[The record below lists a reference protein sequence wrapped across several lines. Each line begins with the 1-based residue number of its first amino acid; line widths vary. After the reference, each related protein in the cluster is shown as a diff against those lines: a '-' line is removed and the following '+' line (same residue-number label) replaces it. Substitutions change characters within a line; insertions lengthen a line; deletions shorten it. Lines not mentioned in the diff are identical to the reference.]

1 MENEKI
7 ALFSKRL
14 LTPVKLIDDAV
25 VLIEKGKIIGVE
37 NQNGFGLPEG
47 IKKIDAGDKII
58 APGFVDIHNHGG
70 MGMMVASA
78 GKEALKPNSDRLVE
92 TGCTSWLP
100 TVNTL
105 ESLREI
111 VEFINEKHEGGANIP
126 GIHMEG
132 PFLTPKD
139 IKGIKGIDAGLE
151 VPSLERFTEFVQAA
165 QGYLLMMGI
174 SVEIDNSD
182 LIIREMT
189 KNGVVPAVAHSTKA
203 TYEQF
208 MHGVE
213 AGIRHVT
220 HTYNVMT
227 GLHHRN
233 PGVVGGALTCDEVT
247 NEIISDGYH
256 VSPVAIDVLI
266 RCKGTDKV
274 CIVTDNT
281 SVAGLAD
288 GEYEISGR
296 QLVKKD
302 GVTRFKDSTSDM
314 EHTMAG
320 SEWPIDH
327 NVRLM
332 VQKVGVGLPEA
343 VKMASLIPSKVVGLD
358 HRIGS
363 IEVGK
368 DADIVVIDEDVNVFM
383 TMVKGKVCFDP
394 KGLNN

>member
-1 MENEKI
+1 MVKEKY

-14 LTPVKLIDDAV
+14 ITPVEFQSDAV
-25 VLIEKGKIIGVE
+25 VLIEDGKITGVD
-37 NQNGFGLPEG
+37 NQAGFVPPEG
-47 IKKIDAGDKII
+47 FKMIDVGDRII

-78 GKEALKPNSDRLVE
+78 GKEALKPNADRLVE

-100 TVNTL
+100 TVNNL
-105 ESLREI
+105 ESLYAI
-111 VEFINEKHEGGANIP
+111 VEFIQEKHEGGTDIP

-132 PFLTPKD
+132 PFLTPKA
-139 IKGIKGIDAGLE
+139 ITGIKGIDAGLE
-151 VPSLERFTEFVQAA
+151 EPSVERFNQFLQAA

-174 SVEIDNSD
+174 SVELEKSD
-182 LIIREMT
+182 MIIQEMK
-189 KNGVVPAVAHSTKA
+189 KNGVVPAIAHSTKA

-256 VSPVAIDVLI
+256 VSPVAIDVLL
-266 RCKGTDKV
+266 RCKGADQV
-274 CIVTDNT
+274 CIITDNT
-281 SVAGLAD
+281 SVAGLVD

-296 QLVKKD
+296 PLVKKD
-302 GVTRFKDSTSDM
+302 GITRFKDSTSDM
-314 EHTMAG
+314 DHTMAG
-320 SEWPIDH
+320 SEWPINH
-327 NVRLM
+327 NVQLM
-332 VQKVGVGLPEA
+332 VQKVGVGLSEA
-343 VKMASLIPSKVVGLD
+343 VKMASLIPSKVIGLD
-358 HRIGS
+358 QRIGS

-368 DADIVVIDEDVNVFM
+368 DADIAVIDDEVNVFL
-383 TMVKGKVCFDP
+383 TMVKGKVCFDS
-394 KGLNN
+394 LN

>member
-1 MENEKI
+1 
-7 ALFSKRL
+7 
-14 LTPVKLIDDAV
+14 
-25 VLIEKGKIIGVE
+25 
-37 NQNGFGLPEG
+37 
-47 IKKIDAGDKII
+47 
-58 APGFVDIHNHGG
+58 
-70 MGMMVASA
+70 
-78 GKEALKPNSDRLVE
+78 
-92 TGCTSWLP
+92 
-100 TVNTL
+100 L
-105 ESLREI
+105 EE
-111 VEFINEKHEGGANIP
+111 
-126 GIHMEG
+126 
-132 PFLTPKD
+132 
-139 IKGIKGIDAGLE
+139 
-151 VPSLERFTEFVQAA
+151 PSEERFTQFVQAA

-174 SVEIDNSD
+174 SVELENSD
-182 LIIREMT
+182 PVIQEMK
-189 KNGVVPAVAHSTKA
+189 KNGVVPAIAHSTRA

-208 MHGVE
+208 IHGVE
-213 AGIRHVT
+213 VGIRHVT

-233 PGVVGGALTCDEVT
+233 PGVVGGALTCGEVT

-266 RCKGTDKV
+266 RCKGTDQI
-274 CIVTDNT
+274 CIITDNT

-314 EHTMAG
+314 DHTMAG
-320 SEWPIDH
+320 SEWPINH

-332 VQKVGVGLPEA
+332 IQKVGVGLPEA

-368 DADIVVIDEDVNVFM
+368 DADIVVIDDEINVLM
-383 TMVKGKVCFDP
+383 TMVKGKVCFDS
-394 KGLNN
+394 LN

>member
-1 MENEKI
+1 MENEKY

-14 LTPVKLIDDAV
+14 ITPVELQSNAA
-25 VLIEKGKIIGVE
+25 VLIENGRIIGVE
-37 NQNGFGLPEG
+37 NQAGFVLPEEFT
-47 IKKIDAGDKII
+47 KIDTGDKII

-78 GKEALKPNSDRLVE
+78 GKDALKPNVDRLVE

-100 TVNTL
+100 TVNNL
-105 ESLREI
+105 ESLYAI
-111 VEFINEKHEGGANIP
+111 VEFIREKHEGGTDIP

-132 PFLTPKD
+132 PFLTPKA
-139 IKGIKGIDAGLE
+139 IQGIKGIDAGLE
-151 VPSLERFTEFVQAA
+151 EPSEERFTQFVQAA

-174 SVEIDNSD
+174 SVELENSD
-182 LIIREMT
+182 PVIQEMK
-189 KNGVVPAVAHSTKA
+189 KNGVVPAIAHSTRA

-208 MHGVE
+208 IHGVE
-213 AGIRHVT
+213 VGIRHVT

-233 PGVVGGALTCDEVT
+233 PGVVGGALTCGEVT

-266 RCKGTDKV
+266 RCKGTDQI
-274 CIVTDNT
+274 CIITDNT

-314 EHTMAG
+314 DHTMAG
-320 SEWPIDH
+320 SEWPINH

-332 VQKVGVGLPEA
+332 IQKVGVGLPEA

-368 DADIVVIDEDVNVFM
+368 DADIVVIDDEINVLM
-383 TMVKGKVCFDP
+383 TMVKGKVCFDS
-394 KGLNN
+394 LN

>member
-1 MENEKI
+1 MEEEKF
-7 ALFSKRL
+7 ALFSNRL
-14 LTPVKLIDDAV
+14 ITPVELLSDAV
-25 VLIEKGKIIGVE
+25 ILIENGKITGIE
-37 NQNGFGLPEG
+37 NQAGFLLPEG
-47 IKKIDAGDKII
+47 FKKIDVEKRII

-70 MGMMVASA
+70 MGMMVASE
-78 GKEALKPNSDRLVE
+78 GKEALKPNADRLVE

-100 TVNTL
+100 TVNNL
-105 ESLREI
+105 ESLYAI
-111 VEFINEKHEGGANIP
+111 VDYIKEKHEGGTDIP

-132 PFLTPKD
+132 PFLTPKA
-139 IKGIKGIDAGLE
+139 IQGIKGIDAGLE
-151 VPSLERFTEFVQAA
+151 EPSVERFNEFIQAA

-174 SVEIDNSD
+174 SVELEKSD
-182 LIIREMT
+182 LIIQEMN
-189 KNGVVPAVAHSTKA
+189 KNGVVPAIAHSTRA

-213 AGIRHVT
+213 VGIRHVT

-256 VSPVAIDVLI
+256 VSPVAIDVLL
-266 RCKGTDKV
+266 RCKGTDQV
-274 CIVTDNT
+274 CIITDNT

-314 EHTMAG
+314 DHTMAG

-332 VQKVGVGLPEA
+332 VQKVRVGLPEA

-368 DADIVVIDEDVNVFM
+368 DADIVVIDDEVNVFL
-383 TMVKGKVCFDP
+383 TMVKGNICFDSI
-394 KGLNN
+394 N